1 MKKLALLL
9 LCGLVGLNATAQEEE
24 KKKPEKVVIEIG
36 KGGVTIVNAEGDTTQ
51 IILKTTGLSQEELEE
66 EEIEGS
72 LEEIERAL
80 EGALEELEN
89 ALEEMEDTMECNVQK
104 DSYRKI
110 GTGIFQEAN
119 WSGID
124 FGVGILTRPDYSTGF
139 SATPY
144 LDFDPARSWTI
155 NFNFYEHYF
164 GIVKDRVGIVTGLGL
179 NWSHFGYNKNYTFD
193 YSNDTIVG
201 VLDSTR
207 NYRRNRIR
215 AMYLQA
221 PLLIQFN
228 VPGKNGSNFH
238 LSAGVV
244 GGVRIGSQLK
254 QKFTEGSVSSK
265 NKVRGGNYYFNPF
278 KLDAMLR
285 MGIGDWGIFASYNLI
300 PLFNTNV
307 VEPVHNVAFGL
318 SYNF

>member
-1 MKKLALLL
+1 MKKLALFLW
-9 LCGLVGLNATAQEEE
+9 CGLIGLNLTAQEEE

-36 KGGVTIVNAEGDTTQ
+36 KGGVIIVNEEGDTTQ
-51 IILKTTGLSQEELEE
+51 IIMKIPGMNEMEE
-66 EEIEGS
+66 EDLSDDEIRESWKIETSNDS
-72 LEEIERAL
+72 LV
-80 EGALEELEN
+80 LEN
-89 ALEEMEDTMECNVQK
+89 QDNTKKKSKEIK
-104 DSYRKI
+104 
-110 GTGIFQEAN
+110 TGISQNAN
-119 WSGID
+119 WLGID

-144 LDFDPARSWTI
+144 LDYDPARSWTI

-193 YSNDTIVG
+193 YSNDSIVG
-201 VLDSTR
+201 ILDSTR

-215 AMYLQA
+215 ATYLQT

-228 VPGKNGSNFH
+228 VPGKNSSNFH

-244 GGVRIGSQLK
+244 LGVRVGSQLK
-254 QKFTEGSVSSK
+254 QKFTQGSIESK
-265 NKVRGGNYYFNPF
+265 NKVRGGQYYFNPF

-285 MGIGDWGIFASYNLI
+285 MGLGDWGIFASYNLI
-300 PLFNTNV
+300 PLFNPNII
-307 VEPVHNVAFGL
+307 EPVHNVAFGL